1 MFYTSQLMCIFVY
14 KYFLQDKYNISYQ
27 MIEVLCIF
35 SLPDCFRVGAELTV
49 YADPARPSLRT
60 LVINQV
66 NSGCFGRYPN
76 VYICVN
82 TYKKMLPIVTRIRNT
97 KVQYFPL
104 SCKNKN
110 RRGLGGVF
118 QIRKLYCNRKK
129 VKINC
134 NKQLFCINLVGVQLQ

>member
-1 MFYTSQLMCIFVY
+1 MQTLPERASELRSLIRSSQFV
-14 KYFLQDKYNISYQ
+14 
-27 MIEVLCIF
+27 
-35 SLPDCFRVGAELTV
+35 
-49 YADPARPSLRT
+49 
-60 LVINQV
+60 LVDT
-66 NSGCFGRYPN
+66 PM
-76 VYICVN
+76 YICVN
-82 TYKKMLPIVTRIRNT
+82 TYKTMLTIVARIRNT

-134 NKQLFCINLVGVQLQ
+134 NKQLFCINLVGVQL